1 MHSRSKKKS
10 TIIKNHCRQT
20 GGGGPCEVLNEIEE
34 RIAQSISKTA
44 ISGLEMEES
53 QTLEIDFP
61 EWDLASEAAPTAVP
75 EIEQPQG
82 TVEGVSVNI
91 KVKHNLKKRKN
102 KKNTEK
108 ISMEKLCKQKIL
120 IKKKYY
126 AMKIKLLNKQVNAIQ
141 QISNNLAELKSYL
154 CNKN

>member
-1 MHSRSKKKS
+1 
-10 TIIKNHCRQT
+10 
-20 GGGGPCEVLNEIEE
+20 VLNEIEE

-44 ISGLEMEES
+44 ISELEIEES

-61 EWDLASEAAPTAVP
+61 EWDFVSEAAPTAVP

-82 TVEGVSVNI
+82 TVEAVSVNI
-91 KVKHNLKKRKN
+91 KVKNNLKKRKN

-126 AMKIKLLNKQVNAIQ
+126 AMIIKLLNKQVDAIQ
-141 QISNNLAELKSYL
+141 QISNNLAELKSYIRKIVQMEL
-154 CNKN
+154 QGTRRGNSKQTVYLDS